1 MTSLWSK
8 GKLFSVQNQ
17 SCSLPNSK
25 QNLCRKDN
33 GKHQIN
39 LAWGQRWKCLLAN
52 LFRREKYLV
61 CNSIFD
67 KQEVKSTY
75 RYWHHNKYQKG
86 GVYHWMLKAK
96 MKWKGW
102 KWSEAKFVANIKWKN
117 FWCQCLFRGI
127 ALFHGGGEW
136 LTDHGVIQ
144 VNLINHGE
152 KILRDISQLRS
163 AWAVKPLLSTVENN
177 LQGPPWKQFR
187 LGGYLPLLV
196 LASWNSLFMRSVFVV

>member
-75 RYWHHNKYQKG
+75 RYWHHNKYHKG

-117 FWCQCLFRGI
+117 FWCQCLFRGM
-127 ALFHGGGEW
+127 ALFHGGGVVDW
-136 LTDHGVIQ
+136 SWGHSSQPHQSWWKNTKGYLAT
-144 VNLINHGE
+144 E
-152 KILRDISQLRS
+152 KCLSSQ
-163 AWAVKPLLSTVENN
+163 TIVEHCGK
-177 LQGPPWKQFR
+177 QPTGPPLKT
-187 LGGYLPLLV
+187 V
-196 LASWNSLFMRSVFVV
+196 